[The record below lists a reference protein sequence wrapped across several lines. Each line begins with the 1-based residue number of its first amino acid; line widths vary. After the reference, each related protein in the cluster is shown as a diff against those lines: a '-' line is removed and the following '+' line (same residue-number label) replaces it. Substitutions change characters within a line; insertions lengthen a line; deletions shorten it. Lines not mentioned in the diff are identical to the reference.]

1 MIDVALCETETCVF
15 DGNVFYGFNDKFNES
30 VKNATAYISKNAYFI
45 DPGFAGVEAK
55 DGLAAAA
62 ALSAK
67 AEALKLGKLLPVMNA
82 YDYSGN
88 DIAKTGY
95 MGAFCKANKS

>member
-1 MIDVALCETETCVF
+1 MRSTIRCSSKILFLRVVHVGSLAHF
-15 DGNVFYGFNDKFNES
+15 PDG
-30 VKNATAYISKNAYFI
+30 
-45 DPGFAGVEAK
+45 
-55 DGLAAAA
+55 AAAFA
-62 ALSAK
+62 AK